1 MKWAAAFLDAAALEE
16 YCALLETTDTLPLQ
30 ITGSSMVPFLVPGR
44 DSVLLMK
51 PAERLRRGDIALY
64 RRTGGAL
71 VLHRVCRCRNGLY
84 TMCGD
89 AQTELE
95 PGIRHEQVHAV
106 VCAAVRKGR
115 SERPGT
121 FWWGFFAHIWPCIIP
136 LRPFFCRLYA
146 KLRRN

>member
-1 MKWAAAFLDAAALEE
+1 MKQAVAFLDASALEE
-16 YCALLETTDTLPLQ
+16 YCALLETADTLPLR

-44 DSVLLMK
+44 DSVLLTK

-64 RRTGGAL
+64 RRSSGAL

-84 TMCGD
+84 TTCGD
-89 AQTELE
+89 AQTEPE
-95 PGIRHEQVHAV
+95 PGIRHEQVRAV
-106 VCAAVRKGR
+106 VCAATRKGR
-115 SERPGT
+115 TERPGT
-121 FWWGFFAHIWPCIIP
+121 FWWGFFAHIWTRIIP

>member
-1 MKWAAAFLDAAALEE
+1 MKQAAAFLDAAALEE
-16 YCALLETTDTLPLQ
+16 YCALLQTMDTLPLRV
-30 ITGSSMVPFLVPGR
+30 TGSSMVPFLVPER
-44 DSVLLMK
+44 DSVLLTK

-64 RRTGGAL
+64 RRDSGAL

-89 AQTELE
+89 AQTETE
-95 PGIRHEQVHAV
+95 PCIRHDQVRAV

-115 SERPGT
+115 TERPGA
-121 FWWGFFAHIWPCIIP
+121 FWWGFFAHVWTGIIP

>member
-1 MKWAAAFLDAAALEE
+1 
-16 YCALLETTDTLPLQ
+16 
-30 ITGSSMVPFLVPGR
+30 MVPFLVPGR